1 MCVFVCVCGHVY
13 SEMCVGVC
21 WCVLVCSVVLLSVWS
36 LCFPAVCG
44 LLFPMNTN
52 VPQTPEINP
61 PPLLSLLQLS
71 LPPSSVILS
80 PSFSLSLHPYLALPQ
95 FSFTSPPRLPF
106 NFPSLSCTFT
116 PHLLLLPKRPPSLP
130 LCHTLFPH
138 PSLPPPLTFSPLHFY
153 LFFSSSPH
161 ASSPCLSCLLP
172 PPLPHLM
179 PSVCSI
185 TSSPPHLLPTQPA
198 SPL

>member
-80 PSFSLSLHPYLALPQ
+80 PSFSLSLSIPTL
-95 FSFTSPPRLPF
+95 
-106 NFPSLSCTFT
+106 
-116 PHLLLLPKRPPSLP
+116 
-130 LCHTLFPH
+130 LCHSFHSLLHPVYLSTFFLFH
-138 PSLPPPLTFSPLHFY
+138 VPLHPI
-153 LFFSSSPH
+153 FFSSLN
-161 ASSPCLSCLLP
+161 A
-172 PPLPHLM
+172 LPHFL
-179 PSVCSI
+179 SAI
-185 TSSPPHLLPTQPA
+185 LYFLILL
-198 SPL
+198 SPLR